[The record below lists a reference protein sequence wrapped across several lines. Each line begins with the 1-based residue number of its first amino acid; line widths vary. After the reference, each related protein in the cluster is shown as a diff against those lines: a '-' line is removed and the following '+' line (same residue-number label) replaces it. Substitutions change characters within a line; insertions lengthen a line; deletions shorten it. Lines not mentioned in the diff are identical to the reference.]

1 MRPLVRSL
9 LPTISDRKKSLITYI
24 NPNSLIAE
32 QYRTIR
38 ANIQF
43 SSVEKK
49 FRSIAVTSPG
59 FGEGKSTTVS
69 NLAISMAQQGE
80 KILLIDA
87 DVRNPTIHTA
97 FNLNNDVGLTNVLI
111 GTSSVNDAVYQ
122 TEIGRLGVLTS
133 GPTPPNPAE
142 LIGSEAMRNLIKKAL
157 ADYDLVLF
165 DCPSVL
171 EAADTKILANECDG
185 VILVV
190 SSGKTDK
197 EKALE
202 ANRVLTMARATLLGV
217 ILNDK
222 K

>member
-1 MRPLVRSL
+1 M
-9 LPTISDRKKSLITYI
+9 SDRKKSLITYI

>member
-1 MRPLVRSL
+1 MVRSL